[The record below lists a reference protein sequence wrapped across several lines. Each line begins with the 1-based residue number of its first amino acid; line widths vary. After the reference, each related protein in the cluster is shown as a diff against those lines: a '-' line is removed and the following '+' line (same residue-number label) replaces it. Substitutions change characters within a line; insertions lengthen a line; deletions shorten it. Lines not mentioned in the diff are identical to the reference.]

1 MAIAMKDIAE
11 RVGVSRTAVSYALSG
26 TGRLDPQ
33 TRERIKQVAAEMGY
47 RPNLAASSMHTG
59 RTRTVGVI
67 VALKDP
73 FFARVL
79 LGIHDALAPH
89 NYMSLLLAPSH
100 REPLLDQVHRLI
112 DRRVDGIIL
121 RPPNDMD
128 ADVWR
133 TEVEKWEIP
142 LVTVDAPL
150 PTAPHVDYVGTNDA
164 EGGAL
169 AARHLLALG
178 HRRFG
183 MLVGSWFYTAQAR
196 AEGFRRELDT
206 VAGTSC
212 ASATMSGSK
221 SAPLKIEEL
230 FETQP
235 RPTAIFAV
243 TDSLAF
249 PVYDI
254 ALEKGIE
261 IGRDLSLVGYSD
273 SIPSALLSPPLT
285 SIHQAPEAMGEQ
297 AAQFILD
304 RIESKE
310 QGDLPPRRVDLNP
323 TLVDRA
329 SSGPLQRRSE
339 RE

>member
-1 MAIAMKDIAE
+1 MIDIAE

-26 TGRLDPQ
+26 TGRLDPE

-47 RPNLAASSMHTG
+47 RPNLAASSMQTG

-67 VALKDP
+67 VALQDP

-79 LGIHDALAPH
+79 LGVHDALAPR
-89 NYMSLLLAPSH
+89 NYMPLLLAPSH
-100 REPLLDQVHRLI
+100 REPLLDQVYRLI
-112 DRRVDGIIL
+112 DRRVDGVIL
-121 RPPNDMD
+121 RPPNDLD

-133 TEVEKWEIP
+133 TEVEKWDIP

-150 PTAPHVDYVGTNDA
+150 PAAPHVDYVGTNEE

-169 AARHLLALG
+169 AARHLLGLG

-183 MLVGSWFYTAQAR
+183 LLVGSWFYTAQAR
-196 AEGFRRELDT
+196 AKGFERELKT
-206 VAGTSC
+206 VESTSC
-212 ASATMSGSK
+212 TTVVLSGPEAVGAKAKDLLSP
-221 SAPLKIEEL
+221 A
-230 FETQP
+230 Q
-235 RPTAIFAV
+235 RPTAVFSV
-243 TDSLAF
+243 TDRLAI
-249 PVYDI
+249 PLYTV
-254 ALEKGIE
+254 ARELGIE
-261 IGRDLSLVGYSD
+261 IGRDLSVVGYCD
-273 SIPSALLSPPLT
+273 SIASALLSPPLT

-304 RIESKE
+304 RIESNE
-310 QGDLPPRRVDLNP
+310 QDDLPPRRVEMNP

-329 SSGPLQRRSE
+329 SSCSPQRQSE